1 MYSIHVTQFISLVL
15 VVFILITL
23 LTVVMIWYVVKTVKW
38 ILLKWTLVR
47 TAISARLDGFH
58 VYLVTNTREIY
69 KNHHFVHAEQAFMD
83 DYRNKDR
90 SKVTHIWIKS
100 SPCTQCA
107 RELKQFFQ
115 NCRVKPTISVGRI
128 YDFGNDN
135 CRALRELVNDGFTLV
150 EWRFMVFLLY
160 CCSTKTKRHLN
171 YIYNMRY

>member
-1 MYSIHVTQFISLVL
+1 MYSIYVIQFISLVF
-15 VVFILITL
+15 VVFIIIIT
-23 LTVVMIWYVVKTVKW
+23 LTVVVIWYVVKW
-38 ILLKWTLVR
+38 ILLKWTLVC

-58 VYLVTNTREIY
+58 VYLITNTREIY
-69 KNHHFVHAEQAFMD
+69 KNHHFVHAEEAFMD

-100 SPCTQCA
+100 SPCTRCA
-107 RELKQFFQ
+107 REFKQFFQ

-135 CRALRELVNDGFTLV
+135 CRALRELVNDGFKIV

-160 CCSTKTKRHLN
+160 CYSIKTKRHLE

>member
-1 MYSIHVTQFISLVL
+1 ML
-15 VVFILITL
+15 VVFIGSTITL
-23 LTVVMIWYVVKTVKW
+23 IVVVWYVVMW
-38 ILLKWTLVR
+38 ILLTWTLVC
-47 TAISARLDGFH
+47 TAISAKLDGFH

-69 KNHHFVHAEQAFMD
+69 KNRQFFHAEQAFMD

-115 NCRVKPTISVGRI
+115 NCQVKPTISVGRI

-135 CRALRELVNDGFTLV
+135 CRALRELVNDGFKLV
-150 EWRFMVFLLY
+150 EWKFMVFLLY
-160 CCSTKTKRHLN
+160 CYSTKTKRHLK

>member
-1 MYSIHVTQFISLVL
+1 M
-15 VVFILITL
+15 
-23 LTVVMIWYVVKTVKW
+23 TVVIWYIVKW
-38 ILLKWTLVR
+38 ILLKWTLLC
-47 TAISARLDGFH
+47 TAISAKLDGFH

-69 KNHHFVHAEQAFMD
+69 KNHHFVHAEEAFMD

-135 CRALRELVNDGFTLV
+135 CRALRELVNDGFNIV
-150 EWRFMVFLLY
+150 EWRLMIFLLY
-160 CCSTKTKRHLN
+160 CYSIKTKRHLE

>member
-1 MYSIHVTQFISLVL
+1 MYGIHVIQFISLVL

-23 LTVVMIWYVVKTVKW
+23 LTVVIQYVFKRIIW
-38 ILLKWTLVR
+38 LSLKLAQVC

-69 KNHHFVHAEQAFMD
+69 KNHRFVHAEQAFMD

-160 CCSTKTKRHLN
+160 CCSTKTKRHLK